1 MLGWR
6 TGRTG
11 VASEKV
17 RFLCLNQSSKGAEY
31 ALDDFRNT
39 AVLWLLGL
47 VSSYTLGGF
56 IHILLVVALVILV
69 INLLSGRRT
78 AV

>member
-39 AVLWLLGL
+39 AGP
-47 VSSYTLGGF
+47 
-56 IHILLVVALVILV
+56 VVAGVSEFVHLGRVYSHSS
-69 INLLSGRRT
+69 SGRAGDPRDQPSQR
-78 AV
+78 A